1 MPLFQ
6 LLLEPGS
13 EPLAIDVKLTHPIR
27 SQKLKLARI
36 SVVKAA
42 SGSYDDNYYRLSLP
56 FFGSRSVY
64 NNAHRNAILVPNQ
77 PGVRSFEVAYD
88 INLTGDHINEF
99 FQAIIQQKD
108 GSVET
113 STTLKAMILTFEY
126 STNRLVS

>member
-6 LLLEPGS
+6 LVIEPS
-13 EPLAIDVKLTHPIR
+13 TEPLSVDVKLTHPIR

-64 NNAHRNAILVPNQ
+64 NNVQRNAIIIPNQ

-88 INLTGDHINEF
+88 VNLTADHINEF
-99 FQAIIQQKD
+99 FQATIQQKD

-113 STTLKAMILTFEY
+113 SSTLKAMILTFEY
-126 STNRLVS
+126 ATNRLVS